1 MKTQDQEELV
11 DDTAPLSLATRE
23 SPDDREEHWQ
33 RPLDGALN
41 FSVFVEFLRP
51 FTLLPPLLGVL
62 SGCGMA
68 WASAKHKQGM
78 RPNASPT
85 WAFDPSTL
93 GRVVVLAICL
103 SLLNAASNTLNQI
116 TDLDIDK
123 INKPLRVL
131 PSRRMNMSAA
141 WSITV
146 LLFLAALVPVWFLT
160 PPTVDSQESTVSFFE
175 QHVCFWGS
183 LGCAGANSN

>member
-1 MKTQDQEELV
+1 MEEV

-33 RPLDGALN
+33 RPIDGTLN
-41 FSVFVEFLRP
+41 FSVFIEFLRP

-68 WASAKHKQGM
+68 WASARHKEA
-78 RPNASPT
+78 RLPDAKPT
-85 WAFDPSTL
+85 WAFDPWML
-93 GRVVVLAICL
+93 GRVVVLSICV

-116 TDLDIDK
+116 YDLDIDK

-131 PSRRMNMSAA
+131 PSRRMSMAAA
-141 WSITV
+141 WAVTV
-146 LLFLAALVPVWFLT
+146 ILFLAALVPVWFLT
-160 PPTVDSQESTVSFFE
+160 AQQSHGDREYAFFE
-175 QHVCFWGS
+175 KHVCFWAS
-183 LGCAGANSN
+183 LGCAGAQAKISS